1 MEFQKHSSGVAK
13 AGLATGI
20 VGSSLGLINLLG
32 NGANAAFTAS
42 AMNQTTP
49 TVPVMP
55 MGAWGWGGC
64 GPWGGWGPW
73 NGVNGCGCNEDHF
86 VTRYDASKD
95 ARIAE
100 LEAQQALRDANTYQ
114 DQKALEMYK
123 YVDARFREVE
133 TQLARQAV
141 NNQAT
146 ADSFG
151 QMQERMD
158 CCCRRLEDKICD
170 EARERRCNDNTI
182 VNYVNATFY
191 PKQIVGLQTNSE
203 VNGQPLFNPLPAQTC
218 CCGNN

>member
-1 MEFQKHSSGVAK
+1 MELQQKHSSGVAK

-20 VGSSLGLINLLG
+20 VGSSLGLLNMLG
-32 NGANAAFTAS
+32 NAGNLAFTA
-42 AMNQTTP
+42 AATQPTTQA
-49 TVPVMP
+49 VPVMP
-55 MGAWGWGGC
+55 MGGWGWNRC
-64 GPWGGWGPW
+64 GPWGPWG
-73 NGVNGCGCNEDHF
+73 GYGNGCGCNEDHF

-100 LEAQQALRDANTYQ
+100 LEAQQALRDANTYN

-146 ADSFG
+146 ADSF
-151 QMQERMD
+151 QTMQERMD

-170 EARERRCNDNTI
+170 ETRERRCADNTI
-182 VNYVNATFY
+182 ITYTNATFY
-191 PKQIVGLQTNSE
+191 PKQVAAITTGTTSTPQATY
-203 VNGQPLFNPLPAQTC
+203 NPLPAQTC